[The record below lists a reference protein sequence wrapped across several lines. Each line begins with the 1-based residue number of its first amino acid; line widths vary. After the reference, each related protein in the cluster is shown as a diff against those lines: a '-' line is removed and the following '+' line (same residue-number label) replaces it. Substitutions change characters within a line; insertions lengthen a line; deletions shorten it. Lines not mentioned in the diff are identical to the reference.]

1 MEATKT
7 ERESAR
13 VDLTPEAIRH
23 LKGIAQAATQDEW
36 IMLASPYFE
45 NEGAYLI
52 TTNGR
57 EEAGLESIAKVFG
70 GDPRETAPSDFMQEQ
85 RANAVHIAAFQPAVA
100 LALCNRIENL
110 RKANAVVA
118 SVCQT
123 VKIALRVLEADR
135 ARLEREAQWLARS
148 AANNGWNGVR
158 VSPEFMRD
166 QARQAVSA
174 DKE

>member
-1 MEATKT
+1 MDSVRMKQ
-7 ERESAR
+7 ESAR
-13 VDLTPEAIRH
+13 VDLSPEVIKH

-36 IMLASPYFE
+36 IKLASPYFE

-57 EEAGLESIAKVFG
+57 EEAGRESIAKVLG

-100 LALCNRIENL
+100 LALCNRIESL
-110 RKANAVVA
+110 RRANVVVTYMRQAVNKVRRA
-118 SVCQT
+118 
-123 VKIALRVLEADR
+123 LEAEN
-135 ARLEREAQWLARS
+135 ARLEREAEWLARS

-166 QARQAVSA
+166 QARKAVSA